1 MALTEQMAGLLTNL
15 GGGGI
20 RPDPMMGASIQDRE
34 IALQQKAIKD
44 LRGNVQSM
52 FGGAIETRT
61 PGEQA
66 QAALAQ
72 LDPTKKED
80 RKKIL
85 DIVSR
90 VNPERVPLLKE
101 QFDARDKAEA
111 ATAATQADRDRR
123 FGIQEDTLKL
133 RQDQVAAEQKLAED
147 TAEAN
152 NVLRQ
157 SYFDI
162 AVADGNSKL
171 AKLIAAGMP
180 LEKIQAE
187 MFKGSDA
194 VVKALT
200 SDEREAFDTLMES
213 PVFEELA
220 DNIKEPSNYFSY
232 LGKFSDELETVLY
245 QRAKQLKQAGGMS
258 DAQALKRALEE
269 MATNFPTNGGDDD
282 KGNGGSRKDRRAK
295 TGGNVPEA
303 VEGSNDMFSGT
314 KGTKGA

>member
-44 LRGNVQSM
+44 LRGNVQSL
-52 FGGAIETRT
+52 FGGAVETRT

-72 LDPTKKED
+72 LDPSKKED
-80 RKKIL
+80 RTKIL

-90 VNPERVPLLKE
+90 INPERVPLLKE
-101 QFDARDKAEA
+101 QFAARDEREA
-111 ATAATQADRDRR
+111 ALKATQADRDRR

-133 RQDQVAAEQKLAED
+133 KQDEAAAAQKLAED

-171 AKLIAAGMP
+171 AKLIASGMP

-200 SDEREAFDTLMES
+200 SDERESFDTLMES
-213 PVFEELA
+213 PVFETLA
-220 DNIKEPSNYFSY
+220 DKIKEPSNYFTY
-232 LGKFSDELETVLY
+232 VGNFSDELETVIY

-269 MATNFPTNGGDDD
+269 TAANFPNKGG
-282 KGNGGSRKDRRAK
+282 GGGSGGGGGGRKNRR

-314 KGTKGA
+314 KGTK

>member
-1 MALTEQMAGLLTNL
+1 MAIRFLTGLDSNFNEKMSGIAGRAGQGMMTGVGGSLAGL
-15 GGGGI
+15 G
-20 RPDPMMGASIQDRE
+20 
-34 IALQQKAIKD
+34 KAI
-44 LRGNVQSM
+44 GNERLA
-52 FGGAIETRT
+52 GADFR
-61 PGEQA
+61 
-66 QAALAQ
+66 
-72 LDPTKKED
+72 
-80 RKKIL
+80 
-85 DIVSR
+85 
-90 VNPERVPLLKE
+90 PEGVKLKE
-101 QFDARDKAEA
+101 QLTGLLQSDTPESRKQALQIMGQMGATPEMLIKTAEQFKARDEAKAA
-111 ATAATQADRDRR
+111 GVATQADRDRR

-133 RQDQVAAEQKLAED
+133 RQDEAAAAQKLAED

-171 AKLIAAGMP
+171 AKLIASGMP

-213 PVFEELA
+213 PVFEKLA
-220 DNIKEPSNYFSY
+220 DKIKEPSNYFTY
-232 LGKFSDELETVLY
+232 VGNFSDELETVIY

-269 MATNFPTNGGDDD
+269 TAANFPNKGG
-282 KGNGGSRKDRRAK
+282 GGSGGGGGGRKDRR
-295 TGGNVPEA
+295 TGNNVPE
-303 VEGSNDMFSGT
+303 SGT
-314 KGTKGA
+314 NDAFGKIK